1 VQEVQLGGIS
11 RVLVLGATAAF
22 ALALAGAAPTAGEF
36 PQAQVFAGTYRDAN
50 GPAVVLG
57 MVTSG
62 DGPAP
67 AKAVF
72 YVLTG
77 YALDLTRPP
86 GTRIGETFDA
96 YLTGDGF
103 ASGEGTVTTG
113 DPATLPGDP
122 AAQACAPGTHA
133 AVWDASYKAGARKGA
148 VRFYVDP
155 TAGAEVSLGAYR
167 LAACFVSPDATPEGP
182 YFIEFEL
189 GIQTSVL
196 RPPTARGTYVW
207 RMLLTPYVEGT
218 TTPNPPATFEARSH
232 VLVPH
237 VLSGHARYLAKK
249 RQLLVSGR
257 LLALGHAR
265 RGRIW
270 IAAGPRDDKL
280 RLLGRPRLR
289 SDGSYALTAKVAE
302 GRRPRVLHVWAFRVE
317 EPGICA
323 GSSTAPA
330 GCVDESISPPASHPM
345 RVRIPKLPKR

>member
-1 VQEVQLGGIS
+1 MGGIS
-11 RVLVLGATAAF
+11 RVLVIGATAAL
-22 ALALAGAAPTAGEF
+22 ALVLAGAAPTAGEI

-57 MVTSG
+57 MATSG
-62 DGPAP
+62 EGPAP
-67 AKAVF
+67 ARTVF
-72 YVLTG
+72 YVPKG
-77 YALDLTRPP
+77 YVLDLARAP
-86 GTRIGETFDA
+86 GTRIGETYDA

-103 ASGEGTVTTG
+103 ASGEGAVTTG

-133 AVWDASYKAGARKGA
+133 AVWVASYKAGARKGS

-155 TAGAEVSLGAYR
+155 IAGPEASLGAYR
-167 LAACFVSPDATPEGP
+167 LVACFVSPDDTPEGP

-196 RPPTARGTYVW
+196 RPPTPRGTYVW
-207 RMLLTPYVEGT
+207 RMLVTPYVDGT
-218 TTPNPPATFEARSH
+218 TTPDPQATFEARSH

-237 VLSGHARYLAKK
+237 VLSGQARYLAKK
-249 RQLLVSGR
+249 RQLVVSGR

-265 RGRIW
+265 RGRVW
-270 IAAGPRDDKL
+270 IAAGARDDHL

-289 SDGSYALTAKVAE
+289 SDGSYALSAHVAE
-302 GRRPRVLHVWAFRVE
+302 GRRPRVLHVWAFRLE
-317 EPGICA
+317 APGICA